1 MENKSKFQRYK
12 YFLWLLYIPAY
23 FISFILLEKRND
35 VEFHYIHSS
44 LDDSIPFCEFF
55 IIPYYLW
62 FLFIFVS
69 VGLFIIFDFEGFK
82 KLAWFLA
89 LGMTAFIIIC
99 YFWPNALHLRPTD
112 ITRNNF
118 CARIVKF
125 LYKTDTSTNVFPSIH
140 VYNTLCV
147 ETAILKS
154 RLPKKHKGV
163 TAFVVILSVLIIAA
177 TVFLK
182 QHSIID
188 VFGAFGMAFLFYLPI
203 YLPGDLKKMREKK
216 AARIAENTETTES
229 AA

>member
-1 MENKSKFQRYK
+1 MSEKSKFQKYK

-23 FISFILLEKRND
+23 FISFFMLEKRNAVD
-35 VEFHYIHSS
+35 FNYIHSS
-44 LDDSIPFCEFF
+44 VDDHIPFCEFF

-62 FLFIFVS
+62 FAFIFIS
-69 VGLFIIFDFEGFK
+69 VGLFIFFDFEGFK

-99 YFWPNALHLRPTD
+99 YFWPNALALRPVE
-112 ITRNNF
+112 ITRDNF

-125 LYKTDTSTNVFPSIH
+125 LYKTDTPTNVFPSIH

-154 RLPKKHKGV
+154 NLPKKHRLI
-163 TAFVVILSVLIIAA
+163 TIFTITLSVLIIAA

-188 VFGAFGMAFLFYLPI
+188 VIGAFIMAGLFYIPL
-203 YLPGDLKKMREKK
+203 YLPEDIRSRKTVCTPVTKIESND
-216 AARIAENTETTES
+216 AAA
-229 AA
+229 